1 MKVAMVGEKTSV
13 VGFRPLGID
22 TFEVPEPGDAQAVWE
37 QLELDEYAVIFITE
51 PVYEV
56 LRGELESLRLLRLP
70 VVTVIPAVTG
80 SRKVAGEELR
90 ALVERAVGTDVM
102 FRE

>member
-1 MKVAMVGEKTSV
+1 MKVAMVGEQTSV
-13 VGFRPLGID
+13 VGFRPIGID
-22 TFEVPEPGDAQAVWE
+22 TFEVPGPADAAAVWE
-37 QLELDEYAVIFITE
+37 RLEIDEYAVIFITE

-56 LRGELESLRLLRLP
+56 LKGELEPLRLLSLP
-70 VVTVIPAVTG
+70 VITVIPAVTG
-80 SRKVAGEELR
+80 SKKVGGEELR

>member
-1 MKVAMVGEKTSV
+1 MRIAMVGEKTSV

-22 TFEVPEPGDAQAVWE
+22 TFEVPVPDDAPTVWE
-37 QLELDEYAVIFITE
+37 QLKLDEYAVIFITE

-56 LRGELESLRLLRLP
+56 LRVELESLRLLRLP
-70 VVTVIPAVTG
+70 VISVIPAVTG
-80 SRKVAGEELR
+80 SRKFAGEEIR
-90 ALVERAVGTDVM
+90 ALVERAVGTDMM